1 MLPKVIH
8 AQPRV
13 SPFPI
18 ENKHVDRNPPPL
30 LWPAAKGKHI
40 RYAVRL
46 SQDRRFT
53 KRSTIAEEGLPW
65 AMFNPHRKL
74 ALGTWYWQYGT
85 STNGRPYRWSDI
97 FTFEIARSARLSE
110 TPVASDMIQACP
122 KAHPRLWVLP
132 DEMGD
137 LKKLKR
143 YQTQFTQKADAYLG
157 ESLPDDT
164 MPPDKGDDAYQVFKF
179 HRWGSKALAGNM
191 TMAVQW
197 LIPAYLL
204 SGDERYAHEAIRRG
218 LHVAQWDPDGYTNPV
233 ISDFADGSCMR
244 LLAGVYDTFYDR
256 LTALERK
263 SIRRAIVTRADRIF
277 REETNKIET
286 LVFRSHFWQHLLIE
300 FSEAAIAL
308 LHEHP
313 DAAEWMRFVYELWIA
328 RFPLMG
334 GNDGGWANGN
344 SYFGTNIETLLVL
357 PSRIGKLTGVD
368 LFENPWYKNSA
379 DFLLYT
385 WPPHSRSD
393 GFGDGTELKAH
404 PNTTHL
410 AFAEDMAS
418 RFNHAE
424 AAWYVKQW
432 KAQVGTD
439 GDPLLIWHSIT
450 NPNRPPRARA
460 PRALPQAKCF
470 PDVGI
475 VSLHT
480 DLANTSKNLMVGM
493 RSSPYGSLLHSH
505 DCQNAFNIFYG
516 GASLF
521 RNSGYY
527 TSAGDDHSKKWYRAT
542 RGHNA
547 VLIDGK
553 GQPRGSENYGLIPR
567 FLDGKHIAYALGDA
581 SQAYGDTGLLCFRRH
596 VVLLRPNIIVIY
608 DDLEADHDANWQWLI
623 HGERKITAHMRDQRL
638 RIQTQTARSQVHLF
652 GSQKLDID
660 INTLF
665 DPPAHNW
672 GGNKVFLGKNMEYFP
687 DQWHVTVSPK
697 NVCKGMRFL
706 SVIQVCDRKEKTPF
720 QEVVQNDDGV
730 FIDGWCVKANLMTDE
745 KAGLEIV
752 HHQKRVGLAVDVPS
766 FVVGKQK
773 YRASNISILVEP
785 SGVQRAKDTLPEA
798 AR

>member
-1 MLPKVIH
+1 MPPKVIH

-13 SPFPI
+13 IPAPI
-18 ENKHVDRNPPPL
+18 DHKQVDRNPPPL
-30 LWPAAKGKHI
+30 LWPAAKGKDI
-40 RYAVRL
+40 RYAIRL

-53 KRSTIAEEGLPW
+53 KRSTIAEEGFPW
-65 AMFNPHRKL
+65 AMFNAHRKL

-85 STNGRPYRWSDI
+85 SKSGRPYRWSNI
-97 FTFEIARSARLSE
+97 YSFEITRLARLAE
-110 TPVASDMIQACP
+110 TPLASDMIRACP
-122 KAHPRLWVLP
+122 KAHPRLWGLP
-132 DEMGD
+132 DEIAD
-137 LKKLKR
+137 LGKLTRYKK
-143 YQTQFTQKADAYLG
+143 QFTTKADAYLDVP
-157 ESLPDDT
+157 LPDDS
-164 MPPDKGDDAYQVFKF
+164 MPPDKGDDVYQVFKF

-204 SGDERYAHEAIRRG
+204 SGDERYAREAIRRG

-244 LLAGVYDTFYDR
+244 LLAGVYDTFYNL
-256 LTALERK
+256 LTGAERK
-263 SIRRAIVTRADRIF
+263 LIRTAMITRADRIF

-308 LHEHP
+308 LHEHA
-313 DAAEWMRFVYELWIA
+313 DAAQWMRFVYELWVA

-368 LFENPWYKNSA
+368 LFHNPWYKNSA

-404 PNTTHL
+404 PNSTHL

-418 RFNHAE
+418 RFNNAE

-432 KAQVGTD
+432 QEAVGID

-450 NPNRPPRARA
+450 NQNKPPRPRA
-460 PRALPQAKCF
+460 PKTLPQAKCF
-470 PDVGI
+470 ADVGI
-475 VSLHT
+475 ASLHS
-480 DLANTSKNLMVGM
+480 DLANTSQNLMVGM

-516 GASLF
+516 GESLF

-527 TSAGDDHSKKWYRAT
+527 TSAGDDHAKNWYRAT

-553 GQPRGSENYGLIPR
+553 GQPRGSESYGTIPR
-567 FLDGKHIAYALGDA
+567 FLNGKHIAYALGDA
-581 SQAYGDTGLLCFRRH
+581 SHAYGNSGLLRFRRH

-623 HGERKITAHMRDQRL
+623 HGERKITANMRDQRL
-638 RIQTQTARSQVHLF
+638 RIQTQTARSQVTLL
-652 GSQKLDID
+652 GSQKLG
-660 INTLF
+660 INISTVF

-672 GGNKVFLGKNMEYFP
+672 GGNKVFLGKNMEFFP
-687 DQWHVTVSPK
+687 DQWHVTVSP
-697 NVCKGMRFL
+697 NNACRVMRFL
-706 SVIQVCDRKEKTPF
+706 SVIQVCDRKEKLPF
-720 QEVVQNDDGV
+720 QEVVQNEAGV
-730 FIDGWCVKANLMTDE
+730 CVDGWLIRAHLNPE
-745 KAGLEIV
+745 QQAGFEIG
-752 HHQKRVGLAVDVPS
+752 HSQKRICLAVDVVS
-766 FVVGKQK
+766 FVVGKK
-773 YRASNISILVEP
+773 NYRASNESVLVEP
-785 SGVQRAKDTLPEA
+785 SQVQRVRDTLPQA